1 MGIRPQVSAF
11 RFGFLVG
18 RERSYNGCMRALA
31 SILAWLA
38 PAVVGVATPALGAPA
53 RLALVPPLEGANVS
67 TVAVERDGTR
77 RLVSNG
83 LRVRVGTNGEISVGS
98 ETFANDKH
106 LVTVELPAR
115 FGGGFLFASSGMGR
129 TPLWKAQ
136 TWSDE
141 LVPFADIDFEV
152 SRIVPGFDRIYL
164 QARRTGEWAAL
175 DPDTGAGLDRGALPP
190 SPNYGAMAFADSWFG
205 AVELPVQGV
214 LVSFDAGSSW
224 HALERD
230 VASVAVNGRSIELGR
245 ANGAELLDSDGKR
258 RPLTGADKPSR
269 VARVPARVARE
280 GALGRSP
287 LRTAVL
293 RGVPDGEHAAL
304 VVSRG
309 VLARVSLDD
318 GRILASAT
326 RAVPENR
333 ECSGIRLGKGFG
345 FVCGETRG
353 KTEIYAYEAPL
364 GVRLRQ
370 RFDSPR
376 IVAASDNGAVVIEG
390 RCNPSPVAARYL
402 DYHCVLPPAGDSYEV
417 SVPNSAGLLRV
428 IGLSDGR
435 AAAIEPPRAG
445 RRGSLRLFD
454 ARGRLQKKLK
464 LRWAREV
471 SRTALEAGYWTQG
484 FVESKPGE
492 LSGWAINRGSF
503 LGVRLDLD
511 GKVSTGARQRSIESA
526 LLSGSRA
533 IVSGV
538 SGLAEQ
544 TRDAG
549 FHWVDAQIPA
559 TVQGGGESSG
569 SSAESGQ
576 QQEQEQGC
584 SLIGCVFRGWIRI
597 GWDERDGRHG
607 SPRPPAPTA
616 LPSPGGGRWRLSCSA
631 TGESSR
637 PSLPLTGQKS
647 RVTPD
652 TTAAWLP
659 LLDTPPPPLG
669 ADRVGL
675 DVGAEAETVQ
685 LRAYLSGRK
694 GPDFPKNA
702 SLVVRVADR
711 FQVHGTV
718 WSTAPADSPW
728 PDLEQALDAF
738 GFEGSSTSAF
748 RATLDPGGRAGI
760 LSVTSRGTTDLYVI
774 EQDRPLRRWQN
785 VGRYGV
791 GVVASTV
798 RLDATYYVLTVVDS
812 RRYRV
817 FALDASEPRLVGEY
831 EDVPF
836 GGSGPP
842 TLVRARGGGAALGL
856 WARSSGWYVF
866 PIDERTGEASRPLEV
881 SARTLSRLPRRC
893 AGDEDGYLL
902 EGAVGLEPNVEL
914 SGERN
919 NERARLRAVEG
930 RFIVGPDDICVV
942 ELTAQ
947 SDRPVKGNFDRAPA
961 NERGF
966 VPLVLNDRGEL
977 GRRYALRC
985 AISN

>member
-1 MGIRPQVSAF
+1 MRPVPVASGSVCLAAALLVVVTSA
-11 RFGFLVG
+11 R
-18 RERSYNGCMRALA
+18 
-31 SILAWLA
+31 
-38 PAVVGVATPALGAPA
+38 GAPP

-77 RLVSNG
+77 RLISSG
-83 LRVRVGTNGEISVGS
+83 MRVRVATNGEISVGDEVFES
-98 ETFANDKH
+98 DKS
-106 LVTVELPAR
+106 LVTVELPPR

-129 TPLWKAQ
+129 TPLWKAK

-164 QARRTGEWAAL
+164 QARRSGEWAAL

-190 SPNYGAMAFADSWFG
+190 SPNYGTMAFADSWFG

-224 HALERD
+224 HGLGSD
-230 VASVAVNGRSIELGR
+230 VGSVAVNGRSIELGR
-245 ANGAELLDSDGKR
+245 VSGAELLDSDGKL
-258 RPLTGADKPSR
+258 RPLVGADKPGTE
-269 VARVPARVARE
+269 ARVPPRVARE

-293 RGVPDGEHAAL
+293 RGVPDGDHAAL

-309 VLARVSLDD
+309 VFARVSLDD
-318 GRILASAT
+318 GRILASVT
-326 RAVPENR
+326 RALPENR

-345 FVCGETRG
+345 FVCGEPRG
-353 KTEIYAYEAPL
+353 KTEIYGYEPPL
-364 GVRLRQ
+364 GLRLHD

-376 IVAASDNGAVVIEG
+376 VVTASDNGAVVVEG
-390 RCNPSPVAARYL
+390 RCNPSPVAARYF
-402 DYHCVLPPAGDSYEV
+402 DYHCVLPPAGERYEI
-417 SVPNSAGLLRV
+417 SVPDTAGLLRV

-435 AAAIEPPRAG
+435 AAAIEPPRPE

-454 ARGRLQKKLK
+454 ASGRLQKKVE
-464 LRWAREV
+464 LRWTREA
-471 SRTALEAGYWTQG
+471 SSTALEAGYWTQG
-484 FVESKPGE
+484 FVESKPGV

-503 LGVRLDLD
+503 LGLKLELD
-511 GKVSTGARQRSIESA
+511 GKVSTGPRQRSIESA

-533 IVSGV
+533 IVIGV

-549 FHWVDAQIPA
+549 FNWVDAHIPA
-559 TVQGGGESSG
+559 SVDGDGEKTD
-569 SSAESGQ
+569 ARPPVES
-576 QQEQEQGC
+576 EQGC
-584 SLIGCVFRGWIRI
+584 SLVGCVFRGWIRV
-597 GWDERDGRHG
+597 GWDERGGRHD
-607 SPRPPAPTA
+607 SPRPPPPTV

-631 TGESSR
+631 TGEASR
-637 PSLPLTGQKS
+637 PSLPLTGRKS
-647 RVTPD
+647 RVTAEV
-652 TTAAWLP
+652 TAGWLP
-659 LLDTPPPPLG
+659 LLDAAAPALG

-675 DVGAEAETVQ
+675 DVGAEADTVQ
-685 LRAYLSGRK
+685 LRAYLSGSK
-694 GPDFPKNA
+694 GADFPKNG

-711 FQVHGTV
+711 FQIQGAV
-718 WSTAPADSPW
+718 WSSSPSASPW
-728 PDLEQALDAF
+728 SDLEQALDAF
-738 GFEGSSTSAF
+738 GFEGNSPSGF

-760 LSVTSRGTTDLYVI
+760 LSVTSRGTTDLYAV
-774 EQDRPLRRWQN
+774 EQERPLRRWQN
-785 VGRYGV
+785 VGRFGL
-791 GVVASTV
+791 GVVASAV
-798 RLDATYYVLTVVDS
+798 RLDATYYVLTVADS

-817 FALDASEPRLVGEY
+817 FALEASEPRLVGEY

-842 TLVRARGGGAALGL
+842 TLVRARNATATAAALGL
-856 WARSSGWYVF
+856 WARSGAWYVF
-866 PIDERTGEASRPLEV
+866 PIDERSGEAAQPIEV

-902 EGAVGLEPNVEL
+902 EGAVGLEPNVEIA
-914 SGERN
+914 GEKN
-919 NERARLRAVEG
+919 NERARVRAVEG
-930 RFIVGPDDICVV
+930 RFIVGPDDVCVV

-947 SDRPVKGNFDRAPA
+947 SDRPVKGTFDRALP
-961 NERGF
+961 NDRGL

-977 GRRYALRC
+977 GRRHAFQC
-985 AISN
+985 ATSK